1 MFDLPE
7 TNKVHDDNLFMISYL
22 FFLNGIEQN
31 KKYSTRKNL
40 NVVMYKTHETIFCT
54 YTCYLS
60 SCDMCHL
67 ISQDTCHL

>member
-7 TNKVHDDNLFMISYL
+7 NNKVHDDNLFMISYL

-40 NVVMYKTHETIFCT
+40 KMLLCTKLMRQYFVHTHVTSQVV
-54 YTCYLS
+54 TCVTS
-60 SCDMCHL
+60 
-67 ISQDTCHL
+67 